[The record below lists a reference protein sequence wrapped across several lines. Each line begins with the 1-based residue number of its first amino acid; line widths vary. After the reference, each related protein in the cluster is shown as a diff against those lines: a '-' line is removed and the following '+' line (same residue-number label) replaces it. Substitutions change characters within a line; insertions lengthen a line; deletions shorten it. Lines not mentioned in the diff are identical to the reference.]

1 MLKKPSKRLLK
12 KWKFRIIVSRPFLG
26 FLYHFIRIYSSTFR
40 LTIENEDAWRAH
52 IRQGGKI
59 LLCAWHQQFF
69 PAIRHFKKYAHL
81 RPGLMISRSL
91 DGEVITGVANRTGWY
106 TIRGSSSRGGRKALG
121 DMIMKLK
128 ETGLAAHIVDG
139 PTGPAGVVKAGV
151 VRLANAAGAA
161 IVPFYTSADRAWYFG
176 SWDRFMLPKPFARV
190 TIRFGDIIPWKAM
203 TNEAEFEMQRN
214 TLENIMLPSIHLN
227 PTENP

>member
-1 MLKKPSKRLLK
+1 
-12 KWKFRIIVSRPFLG
+12 
-26 FLYHFIRIYSSTFR
+26 
-40 LTIENEDAWRAH
+40 
-52 IRQGGKI
+52 
-59 LLCAWHQQFF
+59 
-69 PAIRHFKKYAHL
+69 
-81 RPGLMISRSL
+81 MISRSL